1 MEVSPPAC
9 RTCIVPH
16 DNLAVR
22 LKLGCLE
29 SSGEEDNALTLVFP
43 QAKSG
48 YINETRSETCWYKKA
63 YKNSPKTGCLYSLEA
78 GSTEKIYGQFAGV
91 IDHVH
96 SKASLPT
103 IAYTPVL
110 ALTER
115 SDVCLKKAKVQ
126 HTSTTWCTFLLVGTS
141 PRHLGIMSLPSV
153 ALTIFTS
160 NHQLSMTHILWVFC
174 TVVEGLGIRHKVC
187 GWKF

>member
-1 MEVSPPAC
+1 MEVSLPAC
-9 RTCIVPH
+9 KACIVPH

-22 LKLGCLE
+22 LKLGRLE
-29 SSGEEDNALTLVFP
+29 SSGEEDDALTLIFP

-48 YINETRSETCWYKKA
+48 YINEIRSETCWYQKA
-63 YKNSPKTGCLYSLEA
+63 YENSPKTGCVYSLKA
-78 GSTEKIYGQFAGV
+78 GSTGKIYGQFAGV

-110 ALTER
+110 TLAER
-115 SDVCLKKAKVQ
+115 SDICRKKAKVQ
-126 HTSTTWCTFLLVGTS
+126 HTSTTWCTSLLVGTS
-141 PRHLGIMSLPSV
+141 SRHLGLMSLPSV
-153 ALTIFTS
+153 ALSFFTF
-160 NHQLSMTHILWVFC
+160 NHQLSMAHVLWVFC
-174 TVVEGLGIRHKVC
+174 TVVGGVGIRHKVC